1 MRWQRQC
8 SEKCREFRPAVAN
21 NIAENALADFKTI
34 CNGASCEKSC
44 AENADDERADTENIS
59 SATQSAA
66 VCNLSAIIYEK
77 IVQMRAAFTAYS
89 KENHSPKAT
98 PALTPVVY
106 TDASGIPVE
115 FHIFPLSAY
124 ESYYKATRFDTV
136 SEAAEYFTPNK
147 IFKSHQTKIK

>member
-1 MRWQRQC
+1 MWC
-8 SEKCREFRPAVAN
+8 FYKLGEGV
-21 NIAENALADFKTI
+21 L
-34 CNGASCEKSC
+34 
-44 AENADDERADTENIS
+44 
-59 SATQSAA
+59 
-66 VCNLSAIIYEK
+66 EK

-124 ESYYKATRFDTV
+124 ERYV
-136 SEAAEYFTPNK
+136 LTP
-147 IFKSHQTKIK
+147 